1 MNGASIA
8 RAELSLPVAQAEPPR
23 RLADV
28 LVDILVDAGVDAV
41 FGLPGG
47 PIAPIH
53 DALIDRGQIRTII
66 TCHECDAVF
75 AAAGY
80 AQATG
85 KLAVVAVTS
94 GPGILN
100 ALTGLAS
107 AFCDGLPVLILAG
120 EVARSRFGRGALQE
134 GSSRALDIIGMAR
147 TITKFAAEAGEPNSV
162 PALLRRA
169 VATAT
174 SGRPGP
180 VLVTLPMDVT
190 TSAVSPPLI
199 ALQPRLEFDL
209 DPRVVDAAAGAL
221 SASRR
226 GVLFVGSGA
235 RWGNGPELVRQLAER
250 LQLPVM
256 TTPKAKGVFPESH
269 PLSLG
274 VFGWG
279 GHPSSSEYL
288 RGGVDVLMAVGSG
301 LGEAATDNWSSLL
314 APSKHF
320 IQIDAEARQL
330 GRNFPVTIGLVG
342 TAEGVLRELL
352 DRLPA
357 GRPRARSFGVERQEP
372 GRNTLVGAE
381 GKLAPQRALWELQ
394 QVLPASTLY
403 SADMGEHTLFAIH
416 HLHIDDPRGFALMM
430 GLSSMGSGIGAAVGM
445 KVARPDAT
453 VVSICGDG
461 GLAMC
466 LGDVATVAREGI
478 PILIAVMNDQRYGM
492 VEIGDMA
499 VYGRTRRY
507 PSGPM
512 NIPDLARAVGAQGV
526 LVEKPGDI
534 LRMDIPKLLSGG
546 PVVLDIRID
555 RSMQMS
561 RSRIE
566 FLKKTARG
574 TPAKS
579 AAN

>member
-1 MNGASIA
+1 
-8 RAELSLPVAQAEPPR
+8 
-23 RLADV
+23 
-28 LVDILVDAGVDAV
+28 
-41 FGLPGG
+41 
-47 PIAPIH
+47 
-53 DALIDRGQIRTII
+53 
-66 TCHECDAVF
+66 
-75 AAAGY
+75 
-80 AQATG
+80 
-85 KLAVVAVTS
+85 
-94 GPGILN
+94 
-100 ALTGLAS
+100 
-107 AFCDGLPVLILAG
+107 
-120 EVARSRFGRGALQE
+120 
-134 GSSRALDIIGMAR
+134 
-147 TITKFAAEAGEPNSV
+147 
-162 PALLRRA
+162 LRRA
-169 VATAT
+169 IATAM

-180 VLVTLPMDVT
+180 VLLTLPMDVT
-190 TSAVSPPLI
+190 TTAVSPPLI

-209 DPRVVDAAAGAL
+209 DPVVLDTAGA
-221 SASRR
+221 AMATSRR

-235 RWGNGPELVRQLAER
+235 RGGRGPELVRQLAER

-279 GHPSSSEYL
+279 GHASAAAYL
-288 RGGVDVLMAVGSG
+288 RGGVDVLVAIGSG
-301 LGEAATDNWSSLL
+301 LGEAATDNWSPLL
-314 APSKHF
+314 TPSKHF

-342 TAEGVLRELL
+342 TVEGVVRELL
-352 DRLPA
+352 GRVRP
-357 GRPRARSFGVERQEP
+357 GRPRARPFGVERQDP
-372 GRNTLVGAE
+372 GGANLLGAE

-416 HLHIDDPRGFALMM
+416 HLHIDDPHGFALMM

-492 VEIGDMA
+492 VEIGDLA

-534 LRMDIPKLLSGG
+534 LGMDIPKLLAGG

-566 FLKKTARG
+566 FLKRTARAI
-574 TPAKS
+574 PATS